1 MTQLF
6 LQSSHIIFSL
16 ASESRQQFDTK
27 TKMLFGRR
35 KMPQTAKG
43 NRFSENRCQDS
54 YNATN
59 TRLTVTREIIAKL
72 WCKQCANIPKCSD
85 PNSKMTPGIRN
96 CTGKTVLLKQNVWIP
111 GSIAPKDLGISM
123 ECRTNKNSHMFHT
136 QRFFCTSMLSVL
148 EIQTA
153 KPFESCKSI
162 SLDCR
167 SFL

>member
-43 NRFSENRCQDS
+43 NRFSEKRCQDS

-72 WCKQCANIPKCSD
+72 WCKQRANILKCSD

-96 CTGKTVLLKQNVWIP
+96 CTGKTVLLKQNVSIP
-111 GSIAPKDLGISM
+111 GSIAPKDPAVFHGMSDQQ
-123 ECRTNKNSHMFHT
+123 EFSH
-136 QRFFCTSMLSVL
+136 V
-148 EIQTA
+148 
-153 KPFESCKSI
+153 PYSI
-162 SLDCR
+162 PSA
-167 SFL
+167 SFANLCFLFWKFKQQNLLNRANQPP